1 MPREKDTRA
10 ATANHL
16 IEEPIS
22 EVDIRR
28 IELKPRPEG
37 VREEDREVV
46 REFKKLDD
54 NPYEGLP
61 FESTRNQPCHH
72 I

>member
-1 MPREKDTRA
+1 MSREKDTRA
-10 ATANHL
+10 ATASHL

-22 EVDIRR
+22 EVDIWI

-37 VREEDREVV
+37 VREKEREVV
-46 REFKKLDD
+46 RELKKLDD

-61 FESTRNQPCHH
+61 FELTRNQPCHH